1 MNKNYI
7 IMGLA
12 LLSIILFIF
21 GFREHTNFKKE
32 RKELNDKIDMY
43 KHIDDSL
50 LTLSKLREEEYVKL
64 EEHFKTD
71 SLILDSLKVEYSD
84 AKRGARESERQAK
97 FYKGRYTEVK
107 NKINYLDTHTIN
119 MSNDS
124 LLISLSKKIN

>member
-7 IMGLA
+7 IMGLV

-84 AKRGARESERQAK
+84 AKRGSRESERQAK

>member
-7 IMGLA
+7 IMGLV

-32 RKELNDKIDMY
+32 KKALNDKIDMY

-50 LTLSKLREEEYVKL
+50 TLLNKEKEKEYVKL
-64 EEHFKTD
+64 ELHFKTD
-71 SLILDSLKVEYSD
+71 SLILDSLKDEYSD
-84 AKRGARESERQAK
+84 AKREATESERQAE

-107 NKINYLDTHTIN
+107 NKIKYLDTHTIK